1 MCHHLVVRILLV
13 AALGASL
20 FTAPVRLE
28 PDTTDTTLSG
38 IDVRSARR
46 PPSRDATAE
55 RRSLDG
61 GDQGDRAGSGERGT
75 LRLHY
80 VQKPIG
86 YERYEVVRDGEG
98 LTLTSDFDFVDRGGR
113 VQLAATLRTRA
124 DFTPLSFKA
133 TGKSY
138 RFVNVD
144 SDVRID
150 GSDAIVKAD
159 GAQSRV
165 TLPAQ
170 FYTVDGYAPFAAQMM
185 LLRYWKQHGQP
196 RVIRTV
202 PGLPTNDVVIEARGR
217 EAIRIGSTLVRLE
230 RYAIDGVVWGRETVW
245 LDEHGALA
253 AAITRAGGLSFE
265 AVREDL
271 EPALVGFVQRAT
283 RDRIADLE
291 AITRRTTLLKN
302 GTYAM
307 AGATIV
313 DGTGRPPIQDGV
325 VLVRDGRIA
334 EVGPRASVTVPAD
347 VPSVAVD
354 GKTIIPGLWDMHTHV
369 TQIEW
374 APVYLAAGVT
384 TVRDMGNEFEFI
396 TALRDA
402 ITSRRALGP
411 RIVAAGLID
420 GGGPDAFGVYYAA
433 TPEEA
438 TQAVARYHDAG
449 FEQIKIYSLVTPTI
463 VEAICA
469 EAHRLGMTVTGHVP
483 NGMTIEQAAAA
494 GMDHVAHLAIGGEA
508 GSNEVKK
515 TIAFLRDHNTVIDPT
530 QSWNELLGHA
540 AGTPIAAFQPGVL
553 KIPAPLNRVFSN
565 AGSAGIDAATART
578 RLERGLR
585 IVKALHDAGV
595 PIVAGTDEGI
605 PGHSVHRE
613 IELYVE
619 AGLTPMEALQA
630 ATIVPARAMK
640 MDGELGTIERG
651 KRADMVVLNAN
662 PLDSIR
668 NIRSVRW
675 TISDG
680 RVYDAPTLWQSVRF
694 QP

>member
-1 MCHHLVVRILLV
+1 MISTVRLIF
-13 AALGASL
+13 AALLAATTITFSI
-20 FTAPVRLE
+20 
-28 PDTTDTTLSG
+28 PDTG
-38 IDVRSARR
+38 
-46 PPSRDATAE
+46 AT
-55 RRSLDG
+55 
-61 GDQGDRAGSGERGT
+61 ERGT

-86 YERYEVVRDGEG
+86 YERYELARDGDA
-98 LTLTSDFDFVDRGGR
+98 LTLTSDFDFTDRGGR
-113 VQLAATLRTRA
+113 VQLASTLHAKT
-124 DFTPLSFKA
+124 DFTPVSFKA

-144 SDVRID
+144 SDVRIEN
-150 GSDAIVKAD
+150 GNAIVKAD
-159 GAQSRV
+159 GAESRV
-165 TLPAQ
+165 PLTGP

-185 LLRYWKQHGQP
+185 LLRYWKLHGEP
-196 RVIRTV
+196 RVLHTV
-202 PGLPTNDVVIEARGR
+202 PGLPVNDVYIEARGR
-217 EAIRIGSTLVRLE
+217 EAVRIGGETIQLN
-230 RYAIDGVVWGRETVW
+230 RYVIDGVVWGRETVW
-245 LDEHGALA
+245 LDQHDTLA

-271 EPALVGFVQRAT
+271 ESELVGFVQRST

-291 AITRRTTLLKN
+291 GITRRVAPLKS

-307 AGATIV
+307 TGATIV
-313 DGTGRPPIQDGV
+313 DGTGRAPIPDGV
-325 VLVRDGRIA
+325 IVVRDGRIDD
-334 EVGPRASVTVPAD
+334 VGPRAAVTIPAGVPT
-347 VPSVAVD
+347 VAVD
-354 GKTIIPGLWDMHTHV
+354 GKTILPGLWDMHTHV

-374 APVYLAAGVT
+374 APAYLAAGVT
-384 TVRDMGNEFEFI
+384 TVRDMGNEFEFVVP
-396 TALRDA
+396 LRDA
-402 ITSRRALGP
+402 IASGRALGP
-411 RIVAAGLID
+411 RILAAGLID
-420 GGGPDAFGVYYAA
+420 GGGPNAFGVYYAA

-438 TQAVARYHDAG
+438 KQAVAKYHDAG
-449 FEQIKIYSLVTPTI
+449 FQQIKIYSLVTPPI

-494 GMDHVAHLAIGGEA
+494 GMDHVAHLPIRGEA
-508 GSNEVKK
+508 ASDDVQK
-515 TIAFLRDHNTVIDPT
+515 TIAFLKDHKTVIDPT

-540 AGTPIAAFQPGVL
+540 AGTPISAFQPGVL

-565 AGSAGIDAATART
+565 AGAAGIDAATART

-605 PGHSVHRE
+605 PGYSVHRE

-630 ATIVPARAMK
+630 ATVVSARAMK
-640 MDGELGTIERG
+640 MDAEVGTIERG

-662 PLDSIR
+662 PLDAIR

-675 TISDG
+675 TIREG
-680 RVYDAPTLWQSVRF
+680 RVYDAPALWQSVRF

>member
-1 MCHHLVVRILLV
+1 MIS
-13 AALGASL
+13 A
-20 FTAPVRLE
+20 VRL
-28 PDTTDTTLSG
+28 
-38 IDVRSARR
+38 IFAAAMAASAIAIRL
-46 PPSRDATAE
+46 PAASTAVNQTQP
-55 RRSLDG
+55 G
-61 GDQGDRAGSGERGT
+61 AGERAT

-86 YERYEVVRDGEG
+86 YERYEIARDGDA
-98 LTLTSDFDFVDRGGR
+98 LTLTSDFDFTDRGGR
-113 VQLAATLRTRA
+113 VQLASTLRTKA

-144 SDVRID
+144 SDVRIEN
-150 GSDAIVKAD
+150 GTAIVKAD
-159 GAQSRV
+159 GAESRV
-165 TLPAQ
+165 TVTAP

-185 LLRYWKQHGQP
+185 LLRYWKAHGQP
-196 RVIRTV
+196 RMMRTV
-202 PGLPTNDVVIEARGR
+202 PGLPTNDVFIEARGR
-217 EAIRIGSTLVRLE
+217 EAIRIGSDTIRLE
-230 RYAIDGVVWGRETVW
+230 RYVIDGVVWGRETVW
-245 LDEHGALA
+245 LDERDTLA

-283 RDRIADLE
+283 RDRMADLE
-291 AITRRTTLLKN
+291 AITHRVPLLKS

-307 AGATIV
+307 TGATIV
-313 DGTGRPPIQDGV
+313 DGTGRAAIPDGV
-325 VLVRDGRIA
+325 VVVRDGRIA
-334 EVGPRASVTVPAD
+334 DVGPRAAVTIPPG
-347 VPSVAVD
+347 VPSVVVD
-354 GKTIIPGLWDMHTHV
+354 GKTIVPGLWDMHTHV

-384 TVRDMGNEFEFI
+384 TVRDMGNEFEFVVP
-396 TALRDA
+396 LRDA
-402 ITSRRALGP
+402 IASGRALGP
-411 RIVAAGLID
+411 RVLAAGLID
-420 GGGPDAFGVYYAA
+420 GGGPNAFGVYYAA

-438 TQAVARYHDAG
+438 KQAVGKYHDAG
-449 FEQIKIYSLVTPTI
+449 FQQIKIYSLVTPPI

-494 GMDHVAHLAIGGEA
+494 GMDHIAHLAIRGEA
-508 GSNEVKK
+508 GSEEVQK
-515 TIAFLRDHNTVIDPT
+515 TIAFLRDHKTVMDPT

-540 AGTPIAAFQPGVL
+540 AGTPISAFQPGVL

-565 AGSAGIDAATART
+565 AGAAGIDAATART

-605 PGHSVHRE
+605 PGYSVHRE

-630 ATIVPARAMK
+630 ATIVPARVMK

-651 KRADMVVLNAN
+651 KRADMIVLNAN
-662 PLDSIR
+662 PLDAIR
-668 NIRSVRW
+668 NIRAVRW
-675 TISDG
+675 TIRDG
-680 RVYDAPTLWQSVRF
+680 RVYDAPALWQSVRF